1 MNHTFTTELNLLKA
15 KSNYLRHLFNTLSG
29 EKLRQ
34 VLISPPDELVQK
46 LKKMGLS
53 VPDAS

>member
-46 LKKMGLS
+46 LKKMGLG